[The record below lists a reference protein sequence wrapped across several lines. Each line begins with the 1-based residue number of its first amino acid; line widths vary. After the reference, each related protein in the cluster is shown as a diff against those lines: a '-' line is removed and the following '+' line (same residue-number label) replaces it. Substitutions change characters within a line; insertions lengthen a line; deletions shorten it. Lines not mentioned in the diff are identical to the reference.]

1 MLATRNFSSRSIINK
16 KTSEGSN
23 VKESTDSSTTI
34 EDDEVKE
41 KAKAGVD
48 RSSTVI
54 AKEPEDNRL
63 ACPIKTSS
71 QLSNNWSGS
80 ARKQEILKL
89 TEQLLE
95 AISSGD
101 YEIYSKLCDPH
112 LTSFEPEALGN
123 LVEGMEFHKFFFD
136 NVLGKSTKSVNT
148 LILNPHIHLMGDDSA
163 CIAYVRLTQFMD
175 KQGQA
180 HTQQSEETRVW
191 YRRDGKWQ
199 NVHFHRSG
207 TSPAFPAPYQSTK

>member
-1 MLATRNFSSRSIINK
+1 MHKALASLTSGGVTAAVSTPSGTSAINK
-16 KTSEGSN
+16 PAILSAIVRNASDQSKVENTKATSAWVGSQP
-23 VKESTDSSTTI
+23 SDPM
-34 EDDEVKE
+34 
-41 KAKAGVD
+41 
-48 RSSTVI
+48 R
-54 AKEPEDNRL
+54 P
-63 ACPIKTSS
+63 
-71 QLSNNWSGS
+71 

-136 NVLGKSTKSVNT
+136 NAVLGKSTKSVNT

-180 HTQQSEETRVW
+180 HTQKTEETRVW
-191 YRRDGKWQ
+191 YRREGKWQ

-207 TSPAFPAPYQSTK
+207 TSPAFLTPYQSTK

>member
-1 MLATRNFSSRSIINK
+1 MMAKALASLTSGGVSAAVSTPSGTSAINK
-16 KTSEGSN
+16 PA
-23 VKESTDSSTTI
+23 I
-34 EDDEVKE
+34 
-41 KAKAGVD
+41 
-48 RSSTVI
+48 
-54 AKEPEDNRL
+54 
-63 ACPIKTSS
+63 
-71 QLSNNWSGS
+71 LSAIVRNAS

-148 LILNPHIHLMGDDSA
+148 LILNPHIHLMGGDSA

-180 HTQQSEETRVW
+180 HTQKTEETRVW
-191 YRRDGKWQ
+191 YRREGKWQ

-207 TSPAFPAPYQSTK
+207 TSPAFLTPY